1 MERGEVFSLQCVKY
15 DKDSGTGGGLMTIDE
30 AWLVKKDPA
39 QNKSASSGHSPV
51 NYDDMIPSSD
61 KPKNP
66 NHYLHYTRNIRIL
79 KNGIPVGNQIRKI
92 HPPLVLI
99 YRGMKVVP

>member
-30 AWLVKKDPA
+30 AWLVKKDSLPS
-39 QNKSASSGHSPV
+39 KSASPGQSSAK
-51 NYDDMIPSSD
+51 NDDIIPSSD

-79 KNGIPVGNQIRKI
+79 KNGMPVGNQIRKI